1 MDNAQMLISVKTD
14 KQISTSVYDTR
25 LMDLIE
31 SAKEAI
37 IAEGAQTLDPSAN
50 AEDAQLVIMY
60 TDWLWETRND
70 PDGAM
75 PRSLRWKLN
84 NRIFG
89 EKARTP

>member
-1 MDNAQMLISVKTD
+1 MTDAQILLAVKTD
-14 KQISTSVYDTR
+14 KQISVSAYDTR
-25 LMDLIE
+25 LQDIIA

-37 IAEGAQTLDPSAN
+37 VAEGAATLDPSAS

-60 TDWLWETRND
+60 ADWLWESRNASD
-70 PDGAM
+70 AAM

-89 EKARTP
+89 EKARTT